1 MLSIS
6 IEMMV
11 HRLTILLVFLLHSQ
25 SFAEKIQFNKSIKP
39 ILSNNCFSCHGPD
52 AKVVKGDLQLHLKEK
67 ATSELKKSG
76 ERAIVPGN
84 RDESSLWH
92 RITSTDPD
100 EQMPPPESNHKLSS
114 EEIKTIG
121 QWIDEGAEYQG
132 HWSFQPINP
141 KKGAV
146 DDFIKSKLN
155 EAGLNPSA
163 TADPQT
169 LIRRLNLDLTG
180 LPPTQSEI
188 NKFIS
193 DKSINAYEKTVDR
206 LLSSKAFAER
216 LTVNWLDAAR
226 YADTNGYS
234 IDDHR
239 DMWVWR
245 DWVISSF
252 LENKPFNQ
260 FTLEQIAGD
269 LIPNNSNQQK
279 VATGFL
285 RNGMNTHEG
294 GTIAEEYRVTY
305 TADKVDTVSTVFMGM
320 TMKCAQ
326 CHDHKYDP
334 ISQEEYYK
342 FFAFFNT
349 SSEPGNGATN
359 ANTQPLIEAQSPIC
373 SIDRVKRDA
382 GMRISELRKKRIN
395 PELNLAKQR
404 DEWENKKLESLNKQR
419 PDSANK
425 DTQLKIDDSVKWI
438 WSDKNNKSAKAEFQ
452 KSFILK
458 NDPLK
463 ALIWFTCD
471 NECTIKIN
479 DQNVGTNDDW
489 TKPKQITVKNLLKG
503 QNIIQV
509 QATNQA
515 GSEAGFI
522 LSMQIILSSGEKI
535 NLVSDSSWESR
546 ANKLENESWNQAVT
560 IANYGE
566 APWGSIYQ
574 KNTPDGFDQDLYLA
588 LKKNQSSRSN
598 ENWNKIND
606 SFSSVSGAFKIYIN
620 QLNLEEKA
628 IQKTANTGK
637 STVMVMNY
645 KPRKTHILIRGAY
658 NQHGDE
664 VNSGTPSAIK
674 PREASSN
681 NEATRLD
688 LAKWLIHPDHPLT
701 SRVIVNR
708 YWQMIFGTGLVKTSE
723 DFGAQG
729 EYPSHPELLDRLAK
743 DFVSSGWN
751 LRKMIKRIVMSDTY
765 KQKSNLTKDANEKDP
780 YNRLLSRSPRFRIDA
795 EFVRD
800 SALFASGLLNRE
812 IGGPSVY
819 PYQPNDL
826 WANVSHYGY
835 PSGFTSQ
842 KYLPGSGTA
851 NHRRSMY
858 TVWKRTSPPPS
869 MIIFDA
875 PNRET
880 CTVRRLQTNTPL
892 QALVLQNDPQYLE
905 AAVSL
910 GKIMSL
916 KPTHKE
922 GIEEGFIKTLG
933 RKPKEKE
940 LTILMSSLTHYIST
954 YETRQKDA
962 VSLLRAGQSVEKN
975 SITAKNI
982 AAWTLVASTLFNMDE
997 FVTRQ

>member
-1 MLSIS
+1 MMIS
-6 IEMMV
+6 
-11 HRLTILLVFLLHSQ
+11 RLIILLIAISLGLSK
-25 SFAEKIQFNKSIKP
+25 AEEIQFNKSIKP

-52 AKVVKGDLQLHLKEK
+52 AKVVKGGLQLHLREK
-67 ATSELKKSG
+67 AISKLEKSG
-76 ERAIVPGN
+76 ERAITPGN

-132 HWSFQPINP
+132 HWSLQPINP
-141 KKGAV
+141 ETGTI
-146 DDFIKSKLN
+146 DDFIKSKLK
-155 EAGLNPSA
+155 EVGLSPS
-163 TADPQT
+163 TNADPQT

-188 NKFIS
+188 NKFIN
-193 DKSINAYEKTVDR
+193 DKNINAYEKIVDR
-206 LLSSKAFAER
+206 LLSSTAFAER
-216 LTVNWLDAAR
+216 LAVNWLDAAR

-252 LENKPFNQ
+252 LENKPFDQ

-269 LIPNNSNQQK
+269 MIPNNSNQQK

-349 SSEPGNGATN
+349 SSEPGNGAIN
-359 ANTQPLIEAQSPIC
+359 ANTKPLIEAESPIC

-382 GMRISELRKKRIN
+382 SMRISELRKKRIN
-395 PELNLAKQR
+395 PEINLAKQR
-404 DEWENKKLESLNKQR
+404 DDWENKKLESLKKQL
-419 PDSANK
+419 PDSENK
-425 DTQLKIDDSVKWI
+425 DGQVKIDDSVKWI
-438 WSDKNNKSAKAEFQ
+438 WSDKDNKSAKAEFQ

-463 ALIWFTCD
+463 AFIWFTCD

-479 DQNVGTNDDW
+479 DQIVGTNDDW
-489 TKPKQITVKNLLKG
+489 TKPKKITVKNLLKG
-503 QNIIQV
+503 QNTIQV

-535 NLVSDSSWESR
+535 NLVSDSSWKSR
-546 ANKLENESWNQAVT
+546 ANKLENESWTKAT
-560 IANYGE
+560 AIANYGE
-566 APWGSIYQ
+566 APWGNIYQ
-574 KNTPDGFDQDLYLA
+574 KNTSEGFDQNLYLA
-588 LKKNQSSRSN
+588 LNKNKSARSN
-598 ENWNKIND
+598 EDWNKIND
-606 SFSSVSGAFKIYIN
+606 SFSSASGAFKIYIN

-628 IQKTANTGK
+628 IQKTAKTGK

-664 VNSGTPSAIK
+664 VNSGTPSAIL
-674 PREASSN
+674 PGEASSN

-688 LAKWLIHPDHPLT
+688 LAKWLINPDHPLT

-723 DFGAQG
+723 DFGSQG

-743 DFVSSGWN
+743 DFVNSGWN

-765 KQKSNLTKDANEKDP
+765 KQKSNLTKSANVKDP

-800 SALFASGLLNRE
+800 SALFASGLLSRD

-826 WANVSHYGY
+826 WADVSHYGY

-842 KYLPGSGTA
+842 KYLPGSGNS

-880 CTVRRLQTNTPL
+880 CTVRRLQTNTPM

-916 KPTHKE
+916 KPTPKE

-962 VSLLRAGQSVEKN
+962 VSLLRAGQYFGRN
-975 SITAKNI
+975 SIDTKNI

>member
-1 MLSIS
+1 
-6 IEMMV
+6 MV
-11 HRLTILLVFLLHSQ
+11 YRLTIFLVFLLHSQ

-52 AKVVKGDLQLHLKEK
+52 AKVVKGDLQLHLREK
-67 ATSELKKSG
+67 AISELEKSG

-100 EQMPPPESNHKLSS
+100 EKMPPPESNHKLTN

-141 KKGAV
+141 EDGNI
-146 DDFIKSKLN
+146 DDFIKSKLT
-155 EAGLNPSA
+155 ETGLSPSA

-169 LIRRLNLDLTG
+169 LIRRLSLDLTG
-180 LPPTQSEI
+180 LPPTQTDI

-206 LLSSKAFAER
+206 LLSSQAFAER
-216 LTVNWLDAAR
+216 LAVNWLDAAR

-252 LENKPFNQ
+252 LENKPFDQ

-269 LIPNNSNQQK
+269 LIPNNTNQQK

-349 SSEPGNGATN
+349 SSEPGNGAIN
-359 ANTQPLIEAQSPIC
+359 ANTAPLIEAESPIC
-373 SIDRVKRDA
+373 SIDRVKKDA
-382 GMRISELRKKRIN
+382 NMRINELRKKRIN
-395 PELNLAKQR
+395 PEPNLAKQR
-404 DEWENKKLESLNKQR
+404 NEWENKKLESLNKQL
-419 PDSANK
+419 PNSENNNA
-425 DTQLKIDDSVKWI
+425 QFKIDDSVKWI
-438 WSDKNNKSAKAEFQ
+438 WSDKDNKSANAEF
-452 KSFILK
+452 KKIFDLK
-458 NDPLK
+458 DVPLK
-463 ALIWFTCD
+463 AFIWFTCD
-471 NECTIKIN
+471 NECKIKIN
-479 DQNVGTNDDW
+479 DQNIGTNEDW
-489 TKPKQITVKNLLKG
+489 TKPKQISVQNLLKG
-503 QNIIQV
+503 PNTIHV

-515 GSEAGFI
+515 GSAAGFI
-522 LSMQIILSSGEKI
+522 LSMRVILPSGEKI
-535 NLVSDSSWESR
+535 NIASDSSWDSR
-546 ANKLENESWNQAVT
+546 TNKLENESWTKAT
-560 IANYGE
+560 SIANYGE
-566 APWGSIYQ
+566 GPWGKIYQ

-588 LKKNQSSRSN
+588 LRKDRSARSN
-598 ENWNKIND
+598 EDWNKING
-606 SFSSVSGAFKIYIN
+606 SFSSVSGTFKIYIN

-628 IQKTANTGK
+628 IKKTAETGK

-658 NQHGDE
+658 NQHGNE

-674 PREASSN
+674 PKKTSSN
-681 NEATRLD
+681 KEATRFD
-688 LAKWLIHPDHPLT
+688 LAKWLINPNHPLT

-708 YWQMIFGTGLVKTSE
+708 YWQMLFGTGLVKTSE
-723 DFGAQG
+723 DFGSQG
-729 EYPSHPELLDRLAK
+729 EFPSHPELLDRLAK
-743 DFVSSGWN
+743 DFVTSGWD
-751 LRKMIKRIVMSDTY
+751 LRKMIKRIVMSGTY
-765 KQKSNLTKDANEKDP
+765 KQKSNLTKNAKIKDP

-826 WANVSHYGY
+826 WADVSHYGY

-842 KYLPGSGTA
+842 KYLPGSGSA

-880 CTVRRLQTNTPL
+880 CTVRRLQTNTPM

-916 KPTHKE
+916 KPTPQE

-933 RKPKEKE
+933 RKPKQKE
-940 LTILMSSLTHYIST
+940 LAILMSSLTHYLSIYKS
-954 YETRQKDA
+954 RQKDA
-962 VSLLRAGQSVEKN
+962 ISLLKAGQSIEKN
-975 SITAKNI
+975 SIAAKKN
-982 AAWTLVASTLFNMDE
+982 AAWTLVASTLLNMDE

>member
-1 MLSIS
+1 MMIS
-6 IEMMV
+6 
-11 HRLTILLVFLLHSQ
+11 RLIILLIAISLGLSK
-25 SFAEKIQFNKSIKP
+25 AEEIQFNKSIKP

-52 AKVVKGDLQLHLKEK
+52 AKVVKGGLQLHLREK
-67 ATSELKKSG
+67 AISKLEKSG
-76 ERAIVPGN
+76 ERAINPGN

-132 HWSFQPINP
+132 HWSLQPINP
-141 KKGAV
+141 ETGTI
-146 DDFIKSKLN
+146 DDFIKSKLK
-155 EAGLNPSA
+155 EVGLSPS
-163 TADPQT
+163 TNADPQT

-188 NKFIS
+188 NKFIN
-193 DKSINAYEKTVDR
+193 DKNINAYEKIVDR
-206 LLSSKAFAER
+206 LLSSTAFAER
-216 LTVNWLDAAR
+216 LAVNWLDAAR

-252 LENKPFNQ
+252 LENKPFDQ

-269 LIPNNSNQQK
+269 MIPNNSNQQK

-349 SSEPGNGATN
+349 SSEPGNGAIN
-359 ANTQPLIEAQSPIC
+359 ANTKPLIEAESPIC

-382 GMRISELRKKRIN
+382 SMRISELRKKRIN
-395 PELNLAKQR
+395 PEINLAKQR
-404 DEWENKKLESLNKQR
+404 DDWENKKLESLKKQL
-419 PDSANK
+419 PDSENK
-425 DTQLKIDDSVKWI
+425 DGQVKIDDSVKWI
-438 WSDKNNKSAKAEFQ
+438 WSDKDNKSAKAEFQ

-463 ALIWFTCD
+463 SFIWFTCD

-479 DQNVGTNDDW
+479 DQIVGTNDDW

-503 QNIIQV
+503 QNTIQV

-535 NLVSDSSWESR
+535 NLVSDSSWKSR
-546 ANKLENESWNQAVT
+546 ANKLENESWTKAT
-560 IANYGE
+560 AIANYGE
-566 APWGSIYQ
+566 APWGNIYQ
-574 KNTPDGFDQDLYLA
+574 KNTSEGFDQNLYLA
-588 LKKNQSSRSN
+588 LNKNKSARSN
-598 ENWNKIND
+598 EDWNKIND
-606 SFSSVSGAFKIYIN
+606 SFSSASGAFKIYIN

-628 IQKTANTGK
+628 IQKTAKTGK

-664 VNSGTPSAIK
+664 VNSGTPSAIL
-674 PREASSN
+674 PGEASSN

-688 LAKWLIHPDHPLT
+688 LAKWLINPDHPLT

-723 DFGAQG
+723 DFGSQG

-743 DFVSSGWN
+743 DFVNSGWN

-765 KQKSNLTKDANEKDP
+765 KQKSNLTKSANVKDP

-800 SALFASGLLNRE
+800 SALFASGLLSRD

-826 WANVSHYGY
+826 WADVSHYGY

-842 KYLPGSGTA
+842 KYLPGSGSS

-880 CTVRRLQTNTPL
+880 CTVRRLQTNTPM

-916 KPTHKE
+916 KPTPKE

-962 VSLLRAGQSVEKN
+962 VSLLRAGQYFGRN
-975 SITAKNI
+975 SIDTKNI